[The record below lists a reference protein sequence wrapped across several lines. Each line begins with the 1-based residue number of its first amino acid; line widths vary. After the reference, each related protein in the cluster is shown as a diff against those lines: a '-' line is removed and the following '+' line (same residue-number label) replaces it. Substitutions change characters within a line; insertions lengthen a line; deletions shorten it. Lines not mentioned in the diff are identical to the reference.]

1 MAAELFP
8 TSLPHANEVE
18 VKKGFIQPSEPE
30 PLAGNRSEDRDD
42 AAGVQAS
49 VGSSDRDEKD
59 GWQDVQPTLR
69 ERSAHPPALIGQPDP
84 ETLL

>member
-30 PLAGNRSEDRDD
+30 PLARNRDEDRDD
-42 AAGVQAS
+42 GGVQPS
-49 VGSSDRDEKD
+49 VGSGDRDEKD
-59 GWQDVQPTLR
+59 GWQETQPTLR
-69 ERSAHPPALIGQPDP
+69 ERSAHPPALIGQQHP
-84 ETLL
+84 ETRL